1 MFCLTLK
8 PSSDKSKPKVLPK
21 CTSHWQNGTCYQ
33 LCHLLTIFTQ
43 FLHVHALIKPS
54 KVILTST
61 VSPTPP
67 SQKSHLLQYFYF
79 FFNLYFFGKILQEPS
94 LEWRTEFCSLTA
106 KSSPRLS
113 DTTFF
118 AHCIPMLK
126 IMMVM
131 MLFLWYNVGA
141 FFKEQLW
148 NTIRFLIALFL
159 ILSLIEAQLQMKSEY
174 QAKRKTI
181 CKTFS

>member
-1 MFCLTLK
+1 MEKFYKNHPLSEGQNFVAWLQ
-8 PSSDKSKPKVLPK
+8 KVAL
-21 CTSHWQNGTCYQ
+21 GYQ
-33 LCHLLTIFTQ
+33 
-43 FLHVHALIKPS
+43 
-54 KVILTST
+54 
-61 VSPTPP
+61 
-67 SQKSHLLQYFYF
+67 
-79 FFNLYFFGKILQEPS
+79 
-94 LEWRTEFCSLTA
+94 
-106 KSSPRLS
+106 
-113 DTTFF
+113 TTFF

-126 IMMVM
+126 IMVVMV
-131 MLFLWYNVGA
+131 LFLWYNVGA